1 MVSSRNTPDEWTIP
15 GGGLEPN
22 EDPRDTAAREAMEEV
37 RSSTQLICMSTITY
51 CFLSIR
57 YGVVTES
64 CVLLY
69 VFYSIGWSLS

>member
-37 RSSTQLICMSTITY
+37 RVVNITS
-51 CFLSIR
+51 CFRPLPIGYR
-57 YGVVTES
+57 YGTGSSPLLAHYSVS
-64 CVLLY
+64 CVL
-69 VFYSIGWSLS
+69 